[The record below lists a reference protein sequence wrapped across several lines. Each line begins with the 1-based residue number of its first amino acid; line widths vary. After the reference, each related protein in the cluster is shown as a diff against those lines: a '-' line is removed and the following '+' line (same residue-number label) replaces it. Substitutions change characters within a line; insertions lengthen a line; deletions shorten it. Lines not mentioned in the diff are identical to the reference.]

1 MAVTTTDPQRSVRNW
16 VLVLGTTVL
25 LPLAAAACAK
35 DGTSNATLPPLVTL
49 PPSTTID
56 TSTSLPLVT
65 VYIVQ
70 AGDSLL
76 RIANAFNVDL
86 DQMMMING
94 ITDKNHVEVGQAIK
108 IPPQRIVITELPT
121 SASTTVAP

>member
-1 MAVTTTDPQRSVRNW
+1 MKGVVKSPRMP
-16 VLVLGTTVL
+16 VLLLGGAVL
-25 LPLAAAACAK
+25 LPMAVAACAE
-35 DGTSNATLPPLVTL
+35 DGTSNATLPPLITL

-56 TSTSLPLVT
+56 TSTSLPQVT

-70 AGDSLL
+70 PGDSLG
-76 RIANAFNVDL
+76 RIADAFNVDL

-94 ITDKNHVEVGQAIK
+94 ITDKNHVEVGAAIK

-121 SASTTVAP
+121 SPSTTVAP